1 MRLIRNVIVHDDAG
15 QPHDFGPG
23 DTVPE
28 WAVERITF
36 PGVWAD
42 GPDPGGAPAA
52 DGEEVGDGT
61 PAEGPA
67 DGAASSGDEVVER
80 PPAKG
85 PGSGLGAWRAYARAI
100 DVPVSDDMSRD
111 DIIAAVDAQD
121 G

>member
-1 MRLIRNVIVHDDAG
+1 MKLKCFVTVHDDDG
-15 QPHDFGPG
+15 VSHHFGPG
-23 DTVPE
+23 DVVPQ

-42 GPDPGGAPAA
+42 GPDPAGAPAA

-67 DGAASSGDEVVER
+67 DGAASGGDEVVER

-100 DVPVSDDMSRD
+100 GVPVSDGMSRD

>member
-1 MRLIRNVIVHDDAG
+1 MKLKCFVTVHDDDG
-15 QPHDFGPG
+15 VSHHFGPG
-23 DTVPE
+23 DVVPQ

-42 GPDPGGAPAA
+42 GPDPAGASAA

-61 PAEGPA
+61 PA
-67 DGAASSGDEVVER
+67 DGAASGGDEVVER